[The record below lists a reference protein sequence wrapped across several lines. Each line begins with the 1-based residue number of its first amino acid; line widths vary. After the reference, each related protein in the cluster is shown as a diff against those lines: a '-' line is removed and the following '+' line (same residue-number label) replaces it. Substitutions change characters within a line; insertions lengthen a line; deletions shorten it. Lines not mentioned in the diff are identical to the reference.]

1 VTTLKAGYLLSS
13 LSAQTVFFSIKAV
26 LFSHYF
32 LKRNS
37 PEPFFDF
44 TRGVSS
50 RAELSI
56 TL

>member
-13 LSAQTVFFSIKAV
+13 LSVQTVFFPIKAV
-26 LFSHYF
+26 LFSHNP

-44 TRGVSS
+44 TMGGSS
-50 RAELSI
+50 RAEFSI